1 VNPDFS
7 PKLVDRDSF
16 QVLSFCCSFVL
27 DPHTIVVMGG
37 YDKDKQPH
45 RFGYALSIG
54 EDDEYTISNI
64 DEVFLPE
71 AGGFWHNTPTYW

>member
-1 VNPDFS
+1 
-7 PKLVDRDSF
+7 
-16 QVLSFCCSFVL
+16 
-27 DPHTIVVMGG
+27 MGG

-71 AGGFWHNTPTYW
+71 AGGFWHNTPTYG